1 MVFSAVDRYITVSG
15 VSWLGWYMRRKL
27 EDSTKD
33 VKAAQHETLMERIKE
48 NADTEYGQRFM
59 FKDIKGRDDFIK
71 FHPLTRYPHYEPYI
85 DRMMKGEMNILTKDQ
100 PVIFAVTSGTSG
112 KSSVLPMLKKQQG
125 TFFTQ
130 GIAIIYDCMRNAF
143 PETGSQQKDMKFF
156 YTPRLRT
163 SECGIPV
170 GPNSSSPANSKRILS
185 MYSTPKAGYDILS
198 EPEALYIHLLFGLK
212 DKNLGII
219 EANFAS
225 LVYSAFRALDTNWD
239 SLVTDIEKGNVSDGI
254 EIEESV
260 RKELNKSMSPDPKRA
275 AELREAREQGVTGLA
290 HRVWPKL
297 NFVMTADSGTFE
309 LYGNRLREIYCKGTP
324 IYSPLYAA
332 SEGLLGINIWPKE
345 RPSRY
350 LLAPRSMFFEF
361 IPVQNCEEEQPK
373 TLFLDEVEVD
383 QVYELVITNA
393 SGLYRYRFG
402 DVVKVVGHHN
412 TCPVIEFQYR
422 QGQFLNV
429 RGEKTSENYFYQ
441 AVNSAIL
448 KSGLNMVDY
457 CCTESL
463 MVDQVSKDKPAAAPC
478 YHVFIELEKDEKVTA
493 KVQID
498 EELKAL
504 SYVYASFRRKGSI
517 GPMKVYIVKPG
528 TFAELRSFMIETTT
542 GSPNQY
548 KVPRVLKKPE
558 AVKFIMD
565 KIDVCLL

>member
-1 MVFSAVDRYITVSG
+1 MVFTAIDRYITVSG
-15 VSWLGWYMRRKL
+15 VSWLGWYMKRKL

-33 VKAAQHETLMERIKE
+33 VKTAQNDLLLERIKE
-48 NADTEYGQRFM
+48 NACTEYGRRFR
-59 FKDIKGRDDFIK
+59 FEEIKGREDFVQ

-85 DRMMKGEMNILTKDQ
+85 ERMMKGEQNVLLKDQ

-112 KSSVLPMLKKQQG
+112 KSSIIPMIQKQQS

-130 GIAIIYDCMRNAF
+130 GISIIYNSMRSAF
-143 PETGSQQKDMKFF
+143 PNTGSQQKDMKFF

-163 SECGIPV
+163 SECGIPI

-185 MYSTPKAGYDILS
+185 MYSTPKAGYDIKT
-198 EPEALYIHLLFGLK
+198 EPEAMYIHLLFGLK
-212 DKNLGII
+212 DRNLGII

-225 LVYSAFRALDTNWD
+225 LIYAAFRSLESNWD
-239 SLVTDIEKGNVSDGI
+239 SLVNDIELGRVSEKLDI
-254 EIEESV
+254 PEDV

-275 AELREAREQGVTGLA
+275 EELRLARKEGVSGLA
-290 HRVWPKL
+290 NRIWPKL

-309 LYGNRLREIYCKGTP
+309 LYGNRLREIYCNGTP
-324 IYSPLYAA
+324 VYSPLYAA
-332 SEGLLGINIWPKE
+332 SEGLLGINIWPRE

-350 LLAPRSMFFEF
+350 LLAPNSMVFEF
-361 IPVQNCEEEQPK
+361 IPVANTEEDQPK

-429 RGEKTSENYFYQ
+429 RGEKISENFFYQ
-441 AVNSAIL
+441 ALSSAVQ
-448 KSGLNMVDY
+448 KAGVNMVDY

-463 MVDQVSKDKPAAAPC
+463 MVDQVSSNKSTAAPC
-478 YHVFIELEKDEKVTA
+478 YHVFIELEEGDSVKNQVK
-493 KVQID
+493 ID

-504 SYVYASFRRKGSI
+504 SYVYSSFRRKGSI
-517 GPMKVYIVKPG
+517 APMKVYIVKPG
-528 TFAELRSFMIETTT
+528 TFAELRSFMIQSTT

-558 AVKFIMD
+558 AVKFVLD
-565 KIDVCLL
+565 KLDACLI